1 MKTFFADF
9 KLPLVDQEDEEDEL
23 LGGEETDVLKLSK
36 LEDDGANK
44 MTATFTYNFEVDET
58 IFEEKLVVGIE
69 FGQNS
74 EGSLIVKF

>member
-1 MKTFFADF
+1 VKTFFADF

-44 MTATFTYNFEVDET
+44 VNIYLFR
-58 IFEEKLVVGIE
+58 
-69 FGQNS
+69 
-74 EGSLIVKF
+74 